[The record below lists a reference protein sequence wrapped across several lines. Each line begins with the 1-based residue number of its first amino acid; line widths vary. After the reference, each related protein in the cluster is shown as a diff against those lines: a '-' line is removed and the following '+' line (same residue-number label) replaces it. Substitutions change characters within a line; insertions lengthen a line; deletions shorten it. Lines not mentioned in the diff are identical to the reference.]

1 MTDADNLMETA
12 SRQLGEHVAW
22 LVAEIEKIPADVGMT
37 GSKALLIYQA
47 RSIKLRMVT
56 ANNNRVSVVW
66 DYPDELIAFLRAETT
81 PKHLR
86 DTLAGGHFVST
97 EQPAFKAERVP

>member
-1 MTDADNLMETA
+1 MSDTDTLMETA
-12 SRQLGEHVAW
+12 LRQLDEHAAW
-22 LVAEIEKIPADVGMT
+22 LVAEIDKIPAEFSMA
-37 GSKALLIYQA
+37 GSKALLTHQA
-47 RSIKLRMVT
+47 RSIKLRLVT